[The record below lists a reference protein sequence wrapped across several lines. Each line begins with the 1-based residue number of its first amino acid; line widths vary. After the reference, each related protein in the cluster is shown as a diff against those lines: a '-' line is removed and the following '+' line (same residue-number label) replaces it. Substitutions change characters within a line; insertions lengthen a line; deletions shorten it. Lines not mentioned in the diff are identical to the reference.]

1 MSISGINECVLSCI
15 FGNSGYK
22 ATIVSADEEYRNIL
36 VERVVRF
43 WEYVTKD
50 IPPENIEEADV
61 NTDKIPLDGMKKR
74 NASTDNHFN
83 SLAKDFLL
91 NQTHAKNFELAK
103 KELKSLVKSDEREV
117 YNDQL
122 TIERNKRGA
131 LTIKRRTEDGK

>member
-1 MSISGINECVLSCI
+1 
-15 FGNSGYK
+15 
-22 ATIVSADEEYRNIL
+22 
-36 VERVVRF
+36 
-43 WEYVTKD
+43 
-50 IPPENIEEADV
+50 
-61 NTDKIPLDGMKKR
+61 MKKR

-103 KELKSLVKSDEREV
+103 NELKSLVKSDEREV